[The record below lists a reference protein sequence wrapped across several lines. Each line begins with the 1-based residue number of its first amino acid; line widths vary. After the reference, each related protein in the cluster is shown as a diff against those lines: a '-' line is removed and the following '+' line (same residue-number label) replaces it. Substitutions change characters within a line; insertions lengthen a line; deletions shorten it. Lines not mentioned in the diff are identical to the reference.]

1 MNACIR
7 LERHAVESDAFP
19 PSRPFI
25 RPVEL
30 LPLRARGDSRF

>member
-1 MNACIR
+1 MNARIC
-7 LERHAVESDAFP
+7 LERHAAENGAFP

-30 LPLRARGDSRF
+30 PPLQG

>member
-1 MNACIR
+1 MNARIR
-7 LERHAVESDAFP
+7 LERHAVENDAFP

-25 RPVEL
+25 CPVEL

>member
-1 MNACIR
+1 MNVRIR
-7 LERHAVESDAFP
+7 LERHAAGNDAFP

-30 LPLRARGDSRF
+30 PPLHSRGDSRF

>member
-1 MNACIR
+1 MNARIR
-7 LERHAVESDAFP
+7 LERHAAENDAFP

-30 LPLRARGDSRF
+30 PPLQG